1 MGVLIGMGAPRS
13 PPRRWTSGEENRL
26 REMLEAGNTVI
37 DIAAELER
45 TSSSVHSRLQRLY
58 RKRPIHDITRAVRSR
73 YKKP

>member
-37 DIAAELER
+37 DIAAELL
-45 TSSSVHSRLQRLY
+45 SP
-58 RKRPIHDITRAVRSR
+58 KIDRP
-73 YKKP
+73 PCQP